1 MCSTVPIL
9 NVIIF
14 LWHHLK
20 VLKRALIIK
29 HKDWNKS
36 REEGDD
42 ENVDT
47 LPSQQ
52 LIIVIVTDQNGRST
66 EWWLL

>member
-1 MCSTVPIL
+1 MCSTVQIL

-36 REEGDD
+36 RDEGDD
-42 ENVDT
+42 ENFTITAVNYRD
-47 LPSQQ
+47 SH
-52 LIIVIVTDQNGRST
+52 
-66 EWWLL
+66 